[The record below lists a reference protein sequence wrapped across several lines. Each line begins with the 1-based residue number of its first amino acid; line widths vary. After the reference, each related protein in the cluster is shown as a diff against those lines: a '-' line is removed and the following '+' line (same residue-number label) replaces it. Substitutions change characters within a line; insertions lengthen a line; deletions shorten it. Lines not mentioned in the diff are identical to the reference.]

1 MCHIVFE
8 LALHRQSDFL
18 VEKSNCTR
26 FRSGSI
32 SQKRYRSNSITT
44 IIAFPNSSIDLYSA
58 TTLTTP
64 VVRIPRCMR
73 LIAATGDYPN
83 LAKNDR
89 IFSNP
94 KFNPIRS
101 RMLQYLKDYQEIQQL
116 QLQQGQQGLKRIQ
129 QDLCISP
136 LSISIDGDIESEM
149 YLNRELRKVTG
160 STIVEPREINRLLQ
174 TQHPN
179 SPPTIAHKPEIT
191 QHNPSPHV
199 PTLKKAFPPYFS
211 SAFSYPYPSSS
222 LSTSSTSSSTHL
234 APIAPYSKISSESSR
249 DVLQTVLPEQQHEH
263 GVTSTLTKDTN
274 NDIYDMLD
282 EEEHLDPSKT
292 LGPLKNLDFWKRA
305 KNRKNGFERRKSQED
320 DSTVGIDCTTP
331 VILERRLSHKP
342 HFPINGGTG
351 LFPEIHIDSNG
362 LKGRRMSVQE
372 LGSPKEFIVADDLP
386 KNSVFHIP
394 IPNLKEHDYDRHAYE
409 SLGRLMSTE
418 SDTEDEWYL
427 ERPHL
432 PTITS
437 TIRPSPA
444 TKAQQYTQLLVKLS
458 KVSAK
463 SHHFYWTPPDC
474 DLNMNG
480 VELANADSG
489 DFNTWKGAWA
499 GYNETQSIA
508 SAANATVGP
517 RKTFPCVELL
527 RRVSLT
533 DRKRTDSG
541 YTSSSTNSLTSPV
554 SYDEAETQSNIKDD
568 IEILKPAPT
577 TVETTKPT
585 STFDILSFA
594 KSYNNS
600 SVPSATTHEQ
610 DSKVECRV
618 PSITSSDTQ
627 DLISEARLSTM
638 SSSPTLRP
646 NSSSIPPSSWSSS
659 TSGAF
664 GTPHSSPVSQPSAG
678 VVVGPSDKNSGDN
691 SNVVATCDSCLR
703 KFRLD
708 DKAPET
714 DGAREIVKS
723 ALLARKK
730 LGKWY
735 SRVKVFFGSSKEKSI
750 EEETRK
756 LKKYRQKIKSLNEK
770 MDLTM
775 EEMIRL
781 QEKHQHKMKALSERM
796 DDLSKSQEQPSSK

>member
-8 LALHRQSDFL
+8 LALHRQSDVL

-129 QDLCISP
+129 QVHLNLKVLQQRLKDGRKKNLMQSKLREYDNIRVRRNGQIIPSIPTLSITTTSTTTTNNTTTSKFMKNTSHNLILSQDLCISP
-136 LSISIDGDIESEM
+136 LSLSIDGDIESEM

-179 SPPTIAHKPEIT
+179 SPPIIAHKPEIT

-249 DVLQTVLPEQQHEH
+249 GVLQTVLPEQQHEH

-386 KNSVFHIP
+386 KSSVFHIP

-554 SYDEAETQSNIKDD
+554 SYDEAETQSDIKDD

-600 SVPSATTHEQ
+600 SIPSATINEQ
-610 DSKVECRV
+610 DNKIECRV

-646 NSSSIPPSSWSSS
+646 NSTSVPPSSWSSS

-714 DGAREIVKS
+714 DGA
-723 ALLARKK
+723 
-730 LGKWY
+730 
-735 SRVKVFFGSSKEKSI
+735 
-750 EEETRK
+750 
-756 LKKYRQKIKSLNEK
+756 
-770 MDLTM
+770 
-775 EEMIRL
+775 
-781 QEKHQHKMKALSERM
+781 
-796 DDLSKSQEQPSSK
+796 